1 MNPGARQATQSDYLR
16 LLHSTLE
23 ALAGQVD
30 EADSHLKSK
39 VTALA
44 RGIDERSTPAE
55 IQTAIAAAL
64 ELVRGSHVACSK
76 QAADQIVEL
85 RSILRSMTGTI
96 TFLSESRTT
105 AVQQLNYI
113 GRQLEEAT
121 EIEDVRLLRSRLTK
135 CLGLVREET
144 ARLNSESADRGET
157 PSRRLGSLDSVTGLP
172 GRAIGEQLLGE
183 KIMTGRNC
191 SLALFVPERLA
202 SVKRRHGSSAE
213 DQVLVQVAQHLSKQI
228 PVSVS
233 LCRWTGPAFFAFA
246 EAQTGSGDPERVW
259 KQLAERQIEQTIE
272 LDRRTVLVRIT
283 LTSMVRQVTLGMPL
297 IPLFQELD
305 QFVTASTREM

>member
-1 MNPGARQATQSDYLR
+1 MNPGVRQATQSDYLR
-16 LLHSTLE
+16 LLHSTLDG
-23 ALAGQVD
+23 LSGQV
-30 EADSHLKSK
+30 ESDSPLKSRIS
-39 VTALA
+39 ALA
-44 RGIDERSTPAE
+44 RGIDERSTSVE
-55 IQTAIAAAL
+55 IQAAITAAL
-64 ELVRGSHVACSK
+64 ELVCDSHLTRSK
-76 QAADQIVEL
+76 HAADQVVEL

-113 GRQLEEAT
+113 ERQLEQAT

-144 ARLNSESADRGET
+144 ARLNGESADRPET

-172 GRAIGEQLLGE
+172 GREIGEQLLGE
-183 KIMTGRNC
+183 KIMTGRSY

-202 SVKRRHGSSAE
+202 LVKRRHGSSAE
-213 DQVLVQVAQHLSKQI
+213 DQVLVQVAQHLAKQI
-228 PVSVS
+228 PASVS

-246 EAQTGSGDPERVW
+246 EAQTGGGGPERVW
-259 KQLAERQIEQTIE
+259 KQLAGRQIEQTIE

-283 LTSMVRQVTLGMPL
+283 LASMVKQVSLESPL

-305 QFVTASTREM
+305 QFVAASTREI